1 MLATNRMNRR
11 NVSPLRYARPPRGE
25 TDEPMLG
32 FELTLPLVPMSRLKL
47 LTEVKEELISSF
59 SCIKFLLS
67 TCHFE
72 VLFLE
77 YNLSRGTSLKLL
89 LLKNGIS
96 FNLGFS

>member
-1 MLATNRMNRR
+1 MSILK
-11 NVSPLRYARPPRGE
+11 
-25 TDEPMLG
+25 
-32 FELTLPLVPMSRLKL
+32 LVL

-59 SCIKFLLS
+59 SCIKFLLN
-67 TCHFE
+67 TCYFE

-89 LLKNGIS
+89 LLKNAIS